1 MKHSRWLLSALLAS
15 GLAHADNAGQE
26 VTAADAAAAG
36 VAVEAM
42 PAEPVASLPP
52 GMSNTSAFSY
62 AMGHNFG
69 KRVSGD
75 LPELDLEAFQQA
87 MSDAFAGKPSLLDE
101 QQTAMVVNTFN
112 AQREA
117 RAQEAFNKVSQEN
130 FAKAEK
136 FLAENGKR
144 KGVKTTKTG
153 LQYEVLAKGKGA
165 SPARTDVVTARY
177 HGTLADGTVFDS
189 TRDRGDEPVEFPLD
203 RVIPGWTEGLQL
215 MSRGAKY
222 KFVVPPA
229 LAYGARAI
237 SPEIGPNQLL
247 VFEVELLDFK
257 APPPPESA
265 PEGTDANAVQ

>member
-1 MKHSRWLLSALLAS
+1 MKHSRWLFCALLAS
-15 GLAHADNAGQE
+15 GLAQADTANQD

-36 VAVEAM
+36 VAVEAV
-42 PAEPVASLPP
+42 AVEPVASLPA

-101 QQTAMVVNTFN
+101 QQTAMVVNNFN

-130 FAKAEK
+130 FARAEA

-144 KGVKTTKTG
+144 KGVKTTPSG
-153 LQYEVLAKGKGA
+153 LQYEVLAKGKGK
-165 SPARTDVVTARY
+165 SPARTDIVTAHY
-177 HGTLADGTVFDS
+177 HGTLPDGTVFDS
-189 TRDRGDEPVEFPLD
+189 SRESGQPVDFPLD

-215 MSRGAKY
+215 MNRGAKY
-222 KFVVPPA
+222 KLFVPPA

-247 VFEVELLDFK
+247 VFEVELVDFK

-265 PEGTDANAVQ
+265 PEGTDANAVK